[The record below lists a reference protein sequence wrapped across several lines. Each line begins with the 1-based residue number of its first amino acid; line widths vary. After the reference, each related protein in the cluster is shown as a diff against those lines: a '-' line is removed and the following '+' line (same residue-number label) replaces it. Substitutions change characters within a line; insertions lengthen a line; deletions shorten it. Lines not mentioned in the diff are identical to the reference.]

1 MNESGSRG
9 ERMAALFLLGLAAF
23 TPPLLDVFDA
33 GADVTVLGIPL
44 LYLYL
49 FAAWAALIVL
59 MAMAAERRAR
69 EDSEEPPTD
78 ESGTPNYSI

>member
-1 MNESGSRG
+1 MNETGSRG
-9 ERMAALFLLGLAAF
+9 ERMVALFLLGLAMF

-33 GADVTVLGIPL
+33 GAEVTVWGIPL

-49 FAAWAALIVL
+49 FAAWAVLIGF

-69 EDSEEPPTD
+69 EDSEEPPTGQ
-78 ESGTPNYSI
+78 SRTPNYSI